1 MKIDRTVVHDKQQL
15 ILDVMIG
22 VYGDDADVILN
33 ALHEM
38 SARVALTCGVSPDD
52 YAAGM
57 KHHWD
62 YLAEAINERAERG
75 KH

>member
-1 MKIDRTVVHDKQQL
+1 MKIDPTVVHEKQRQVLELL
-15 ILDVMIG
+15 IAL
-22 VYGDDADVILN
+22 YGDDADPILN

-38 SARVALTCGVSPDD
+38 SARVAMTCGVTPEN

-62 YLAEAINERAERG
+62 HLANVLNDHDETPT
-75 KH
+75 H